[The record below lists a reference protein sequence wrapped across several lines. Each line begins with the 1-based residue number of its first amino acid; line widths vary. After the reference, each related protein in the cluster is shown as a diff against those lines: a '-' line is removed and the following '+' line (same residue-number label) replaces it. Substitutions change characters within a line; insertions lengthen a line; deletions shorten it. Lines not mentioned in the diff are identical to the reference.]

1 MSHLRAVRTDPPPE
15 PALVERLAAAGARL
29 RETDGRRVAVDFGD
43 PAREHAAVRETV
55 GIGVRDR
62 LFTRFAGP
70 HATRFLHGMVTQD
83 VAGLGVGDARYALML
98 TPKARVVADLRLL
111 RLTDEVLVADTEPG
125 ATAALRA
132 TLLRYRLGSRLTIEP
147 LEDWAC
153 LAVAGPKAGM
163 LLLDAF
169 GVLPRVEPP
178 EGSGTLLEVDGAPLH
193 AVSSA
198 LYGEK
203 AVEILGPAAA
213 VSAAWA
219 VLVPLLERHGGA
231 PFGTGTEEI
240 LRVEAGVPRQGAELD
255 EQVMPA
261 EVGVVERAVS
271 FTKGCYIGQEPVAR
285 LHYRG
290 HANRGLRSLLLDGR
304 PPARGAEVLLDGKV
318 VGRVTSAVHSPAVGR
333 TLALGVLRRELEDGR
348 RVLVAEEGSE
358 RSAEVGPVPAYSWRQ
373 G

>member
-15 PALVERLAAAGARL
+15 PGLLDRLTASGARL
-29 RETDGRRVAVDFGD
+29 VDGRAVANDFGD
-43 PAREHAAVRETV
+43 VAREHAAVRRAV

-62 LFTRFAGP
+62 LFTRFEGP
-70 HATRFLHGMVTQD
+70 HATRFLQGMVTQD
-83 VAGLGVGDARYALML
+83 VAGLAVGDARYALML
-98 TPKARVVADLRLL
+98 TPKARVLSDLRLL
-111 RLTDEVLVADTEPG
+111 RLGDELLVADSEPD
-125 ATAALRA
+125 ATPGLRS
-132 TLLRYRLGSRLTIEP
+132 TLVRYRLGSRVAIEP

-153 LAVAGPKAGM
+153 LAVAGPRAGM

-178 EGSGTLLEVDGAPLH
+178 EGTGTLLELDGTALH
-193 AVSSA
+193 AVAST

-203 AVEILGPAAA
+203 AVEILGPAAGVA
-213 VSAAWA
+213 AAWA
-219 VLVPLLERHGGA
+219 ALSDHLPRHGGA
-231 PFGTGTEEI
+231 PFGTAAEEI

-290 HANRGLRSLLLDGR
+290 HANRVLRALLLDGA
-304 PPARGAEVLLDGKV
+304 PPAPGSEVVLDGKT
-318 VGRVTSAVHSPAVGR
+318 VGRVTSAVRSPSLGR
-333 TLALGVLRRELEDGR
+333 TVALGVLRRELEDGR
-348 RVLVAEEGSE
+348 QVLVTRDGEE
-358 RSAEVGPVPAYSWRQ
+358 RPAEVAPVPVYSWR
-373 G
+373 GA